1 MEYVYGI
8 FAVLLFAILIIPTD
22 IVYGNIGLLFVVA
35 NIVSFVAIIAPIL
48 EVFKKGL
55 LKKDG
60 AQKIAGIIALVF
72 SGVALVACILAV
84 VITIMSIG
92 TDCDRCWGF
101 LGIIFGALGIIGAGI
116 FSLIGTF
123 IAWIVYKCGKKGESI
138 I

>member
-35 NIVSFVAIIAPIL
+35 NIVSFVAVVVPIF
-48 EVFKKGL
+48 EVVRKGL

-72 SGVALVACILAV
+72 SSVALGVCILA
-84 VITIMSIG
+84 TATFIMSIG
-92 TDCDRCWGF
+92 TDCDRCWSF

-123 IAWIVYKCGKKGESI
+123 IAWIVYKCGKNGESI

>member
-1 MEYVYGI
+1 MEYVYGV
-8 FAVLLFAILIIPTD
+8 FAVLLFILTIIPTD
-22 IVYGNIGLLFVVA
+22 IVYGNVALLFFMA
-35 NIVSFVAIIAPIL
+35 NIVSFVAIVAPIF

-72 SGVALVACILAV
+72 SSVALVVCILAV

-92 TDCDRCWGF
+92 TDCDRCWSF

-123 IAWIVYKCGKKGESI
+123 IAWIVYKCGKKGESVI
-138 I
+138 

>member
-8 FAVLLFAILIIPTD
+8 FAVLLFVILIIPTD
-22 IVYGNIGLLFVVA
+22 IVYGNVALLFFMA
-35 NIVSFVAIIAPIL
+35 NIVSFVAIVVPIF
-48 EVFKKGL
+48 EVFKKRL

-72 SGVALVACILAV
+72 SGVALVACILA
-84 VITIMSIG
+84 TATFIMSIG

-123 IAWIVYKCGKKGESI
+123 IAWIVYKCGKKGESTI
-138 I
+138 

>member
-1 MEYVYGI
+1 MQFVYGV
-8 FAVLLFAILIIPTD
+8 FAFLLFFILMMPTGSID
-22 IVYGNIGLLFVVA
+22 NVGLLFVVV
-35 NIVSFVAIIAPIL
+35 NIVSFVAVVAPIF

-55 LKKDG
+55 LKRDG
-60 AQKIAGIIALVF
+60 AQKTAGIIALVF
-72 SGVALVACILAV
+72 SGVALGVCILAV
-84 VITIMSIG
+84 AIIIMPNG
-92 TDCDRCWGF
+92 ADCDRCWSF